1 MGMGA
6 VTSLTAVGV
15 RSGSISWASFVLGV
29 DVEGSASFDVKYLDV
44 PSSRISFATAAEPP
58 ADPDPVPVDVD
69 VDVDENV
76 NVAEADEAIP
86 EPPNDKPA
94 GPSGKFNFNPED
106 PSPSVN
112 VLLIPRMSCRL

>member
-1 MGMGA
+1 

-29 DVEGSASFDVKYLDV
+29 DVEGPASFDAKYLDV
-44 PSSRISFATAAEPP
+44 PSSRISFATATEPP
-58 ADPDPVPVDVD
+58 ADPDPVLVPVDIEVE
-69 VDVDENV
+69 VDENV

-86 EPPNDKPA
+86 EPPSDKPA